1 MNLSHLYVCSRRGL
15 WCSGQTFAHID
26 LTCMLTI
33 NEMRKRDDEDEK
45 QTEEGVEPTTC
56 GQVVWVAVA
65 QVPFA
70 NLKKTISGNEKRESS
85 QEMKKGK
92 FSDQMS

>member
-33 NEMRKRDDEDEK
+33 NEMRKCDDEDEK
-45 QTEEGVEPTTC
+45 ETEEGVEPTTC

-70 NLKKTISGNEKRESS
+70 NLKKTISGNEK
-85 QEMKKGK
+85 GK
-92 FSDQMS
+92 VL